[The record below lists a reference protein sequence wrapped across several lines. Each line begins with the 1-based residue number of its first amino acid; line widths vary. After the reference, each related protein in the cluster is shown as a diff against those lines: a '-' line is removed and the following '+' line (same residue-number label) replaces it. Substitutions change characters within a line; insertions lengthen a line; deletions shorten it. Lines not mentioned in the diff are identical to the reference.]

1 MNRRNFMHI
10 FTLGAI
16 GTTTPALA
24 NKTYVGPDPKK
35 DGPICGEAFN
45 LTSGTKR
52 KPMEKIDPYTISFH
66 MDPYEEHKTISM
78 SVGQD
83 GNLWIRTENGDW
95 KRVVTE

>member
-1 MNRRNFMHI
+1 MNRRNFMNI

-16 GTTTPALA
+16 GTATPALA
-24 NKTYVGPDPKK
+24 HKTYVGPDPKK
-35 DGPICGEAFN
+35 DGPICGETFN
-45 LTSGTKR
+45 MTSGTKR
-52 KPMEKIDPYTISFH
+52 KPIEKIDPRSISFH

-83 GNLWIRTENGDW
+83 GNLWVKKEDSGW